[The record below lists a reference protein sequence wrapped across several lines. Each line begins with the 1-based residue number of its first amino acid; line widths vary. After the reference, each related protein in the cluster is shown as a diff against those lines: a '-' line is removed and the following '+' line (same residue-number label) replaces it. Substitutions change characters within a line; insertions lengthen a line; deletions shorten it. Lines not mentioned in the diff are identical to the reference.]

1 MKSDKNWTNEKILK
15 NKEKGRKKYHEKKV
29 KNDCSNISKFSP
41 KFVLCKAGKG
51 AGKVKGALKLS
62 KIKEAY
68 ENRPTKGKKTLVDV
82 FKKDKKDN

>member
-1 MKSDKNWTNEKILK
+1 MIKKILILIIFMML
-15 NKEKGRKKYHEKKV
+15 NFNIHAAENEKKV